1 MSLHEQPALKEKL
14 YIRLGRAAFVLRY
27 ETWQRDRAAQ
37 AALLQSAAQQPV
49 NHLELQAT
57 VDYPSQSGA
66 CVHPAIPMTSD
77 PDSYHPVIQ
86 RPHEYK
92 IVEFTYVSP
101 QDGSEAYID
110 IGLKKDD
117 SLRRLR
123 FHGPQDLQITKG
135 FPDSSGLVIL
145 DVSSRHLDGIGVRVI
160 NREAHDG
167 CPEFWARDVTEQ

>member
-1 MSLHEQPALKEKL
+1 
-14 YIRLGRAAFVLRY
+14 
-27 ETWQRDRAAQ
+27 
-37 AALLQSAAQQPV
+37 
-49 NHLELQAT
+49 
-57 VDYPSQSGA
+57 
-66 CVHPAIPMTSD
+66 MTSA

-86 RPHEYK
+86 RPHEYS

-110 IGLKKDD
+110 IILKKGD

-123 FHGPQDLQITKG
+123 FHGPQDLQITSG
-135 FPDSSGLVIL
+135 FPNSSGLVIV
-145 DVSSRHLDGIGVRVI
+145 DVSARQLNGLGVRVM